1 MKEVDK
7 QSLPS
12 TLLMLG
18 VFLFS
23 ISNFNTGDLI
33 EKVTSLLGFLLGSIG
48 AIWMAINYKKANK
61 STMFIFTLILGIGT
75 AAMFGYYLIK
85 FFQ

>member
-12 TLLMLG
+12 TLLVLG

-61 STMFIFTLILGIGT
+61 SAMFIFTLILGIGT
-75 AAMFGYYLIK
+75 TAMFGYYLIK